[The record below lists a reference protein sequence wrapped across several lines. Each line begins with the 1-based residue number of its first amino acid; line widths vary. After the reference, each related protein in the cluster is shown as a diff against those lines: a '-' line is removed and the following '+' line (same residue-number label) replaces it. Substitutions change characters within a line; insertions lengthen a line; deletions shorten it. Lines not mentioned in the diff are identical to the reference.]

1 MSTSTTSLIRYDDEI
16 KRRLEK
22 LSRTYDLTT
31 MKIFIAVECLG
42 TIPSIFSLLINISR
56 FLASLQRSSFITPL
70 RRCFS
75 VASNLSSKIT

>member
-1 MSTSTTSLIRYDDEI
+1 MHVISAIVEHYTMSTSTTSLIRYDDEI

-42 TIPSIFSLLINISR
+42 ECN
-56 FLASLQRSSFITPL
+56 
-70 RRCFS
+70 
-75 VASNLSSKIT
+75 V